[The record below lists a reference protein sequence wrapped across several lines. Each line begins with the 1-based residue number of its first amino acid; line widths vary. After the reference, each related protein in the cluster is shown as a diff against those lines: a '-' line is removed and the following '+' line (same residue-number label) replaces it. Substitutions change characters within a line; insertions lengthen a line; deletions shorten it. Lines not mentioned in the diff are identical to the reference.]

1 MVWIFPYQFPVCDL
15 CRMYVMAKLRYVVH
29 RSNAELTEISSHKVG
44 YCILGELIGNGERGA
59 FCTGF

>member
-1 MVWIFPYQFPVCDL
+1 MVWIFPYQFPACDL
-15 CRMYVMAKLRYVVH
+15 CQMYLMAKLRYVLH
-29 RSNAELTEISSHKVG
+29 RSYAELTEISNHKVG